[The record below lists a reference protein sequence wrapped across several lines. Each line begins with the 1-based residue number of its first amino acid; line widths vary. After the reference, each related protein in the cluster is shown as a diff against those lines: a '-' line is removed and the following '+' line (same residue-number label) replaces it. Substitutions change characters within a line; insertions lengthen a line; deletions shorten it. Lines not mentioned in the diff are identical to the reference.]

1 MDARRKKKR
10 RRRTA
15 QNYRSAKISNLLL
28 WINWEYGSCN
38 IWTENFKA
46 FNFVLVMIFNWFLH
60 FNWISIN
67 LNILVEYVWGGIVET
82 YLTTDAVY
90 ASKDKFDDKMNDCD
104 ALIPY
109 LVGSIFFFFTSSRMM
124 NNVCTTK
131 NAINLILQHTAKIW
145 RKTVDPFI
153 AIYLCATFALSWQ
166 FCCFNFNRKS
176 WTLWSYDQCKR
187 RFFFSL
193 SYFKWM

>member
-1 MDARRKKKR
+1 MR
-10 RRRTA
+10 
-15 QNYRSAKISNLLL
+15 AKTNLMTR
-28 WINWEYGSCN
+28 
-38 IWTENFKA
+38 WTIA
-46 FNFVLVMIFNWFLH
+46 MHW
-60 FNWISIN
+60 
-67 LNILVEYVWGGIVET
+67 
-82 YLTTDAVY
+82 YLTWLA
-90 ASKDKFDDKMNDCD
+90 AS
-104 ALIPY
+104 
-109 LVGSIFFFFTSSRMM
+109 FFFTSSRMM

-187 RFFFSL
+187 RFFFLSL
-193 SYFKWM
+193 VIQMNVVLWRCRGIICSPRNHTEYAPLDTLSPFCKSNETVKTHLIIRNDWIIHGCCNITIPS